1 MISISILEIA
11 LFSLAAISSASG
23 PCFEVFRM
31 PAGNAM
37 RAKLTPTTARNK
49 VFVF

>member
-23 PCFEVFRM
+23 SRFEVFRM

-37 RAKLTPTTARNK
+37 RAKLIPTTARNK